1 MLYLVDTFLSLRYT
15 VGEIMCIQAHKST
28 QTHFEALK
36 SMSSNIKITRIC
48 QFCGESFTAR
58 TTVTKYCSHCCS
70 SKAYKQREREK
81 NVEKSVSETV
91 KQISNEIVEL
101 QTKDFLSIKETAEL
115 LNVSRRVISYAVNSE
130 KLKAV
135 RFGRRVIIRR
145 KDIDQLFS

>member
-1 MLYLVDTFLSLRYT
+1 
-15 VGEIMCIQAHKST
+15 
-28 QTHFEALK
+28 
-36 SMSSNIKITRIC
+36 MSSNIQITRIC
-48 QFCGESFTAR
+48 QLCGESFTAR
-58 TTVTKYCSHCCS
+58 TTVTKYCSHRCS

-91 KQISNEIVEL
+91 KQISKKNTEL
-101 QTKDFLSIKETAEL
+101 QSKDFLSIKETAEL

-145 KDIDQLFS
+145 KDIDRLFL